1 MRILLLALLSTQLF
15 VGLVQSRPLYSLA
28 LLSLGSLE
36 QEPVLLPD
44 FASSIF
50 NANRQKVIAL
60 EKSIEESEKLS
71 DTSSPSLSITDVNDS
86 TALSRSDATSD
97 TTSDNDISTTTL
109 EPEPT
114 MAQAESD
121 FEVDLSRFS
130 QLLSVHLLFDH
141 FENAVTNLA
150 EKVSRRFQETIQFS
164 ILNGNGDSDIIPED
178 DAKNEM
184 VFDIQV
190 LKGQIRGAV
199 GSFIEDNLPNVWYQ
213 HATSLDKASL
223 QQKLRQITMS
233 LCEDSTSHPDT
244 VAYSCIVE
252 HSTQLQSQM
261 DRFVGKNLDRT
272 LAFVTKRELPRL
284 FEATA
289 SEVHSVLLYFNRHVL
304 HSSDK
309 RLQIQLARQAEDTEE
324 EWIRKEVSQVF
335 EAAAHWEHAA
345 DEDEN
350 ANSVAKFAQLAKV

>member
-1 MRILLLALLSTQLF
+1 MRIFLLALLAFQLF
-15 VGLVQSRPLYSLA
+15 VGFVQSRPLYSFA

-50 NANRQKVIAL
+50 NANRQKVVAL
-60 EKSIEESEKLS
+60 EKSIEEPEKLS
-71 DTSSPSLSITDVNDS
+71 DTSSPSLSIADVNDS
-86 TALSRSDATSD
+86 TALSRSDATSN
-97 TTSDNDISTTTL
+97 TASDSDVSTTIL

-114 MAQAESD
+114 MEQAESD

-164 ILNGNGDSDIIPED
+164 ILYGNGDSDIIPED

-199 GSFIEDNLPNVWYQ
+199 G
-213 HATSLDKASL
+213 
-223 QQKLRQITMS
+223 
-233 LCEDSTSHPDT
+233 C
-244 VAYSCIVE
+244 
-252 HSTQLQSQM
+252 
-261 DRFVGKNLDRT
+261 
-272 LAFVTKRELPRL
+272 
-284 FEATA
+284 
-289 SEVHSVLLYFNRHVL
+289 
-304 HSSDK
+304 
-309 RLQIQLARQAEDTEE
+309 
-324 EWIRKEVSQVF
+324 
-335 EAAAHWEHAA
+335 
-345 DEDEN
+345 
-350 ANSVAKFAQLAKV
+350 KFT